1 MTQHED
7 DKILERIAKEREE
20 KFLAEAE
27 KDYDLVEY
35 LIDNPKSIDQCN
47 KIIIY
52 K

>member
-1 MTQHED
+1 MTQEED
-7 DKILERIAKEREE
+7 DKILERIFTEREE

-27 KDYDLVEY
+27 KDYDFVEH

-47 KIIIY
+47 RIIIS